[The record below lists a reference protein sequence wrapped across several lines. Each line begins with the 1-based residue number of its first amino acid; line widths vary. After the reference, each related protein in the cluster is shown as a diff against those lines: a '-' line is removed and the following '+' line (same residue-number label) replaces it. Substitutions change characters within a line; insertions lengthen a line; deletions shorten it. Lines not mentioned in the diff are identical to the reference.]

1 MVFYKSESLERPVAL
16 DFVSSP
22 TTVYIRRNI
31 EQVSVEDAETG
42 ETKLVWRYD
51 ECRMSKE
58 DYIAELQSRQDET
71 DEALQEVILAM
82 FGGE

>member
-1 MVFYKSESLERPVAL
+1 MVFYKSESNEKPELL
-16 DFVSSP
+16 DFTSSP
-22 TTVYIRRNI
+22 TTVYIRRNL
-31 EQVSVEDAETG
+31 EEVEVEDAETG
-42 ETKLVWRYD
+42 DTRLVWRYD